1 MVWPQKNAK
10 ILAYFLELINNSF
23 FKLSV
28 SFQTNLNGMIYTE
41 NLTFSFNETAH
52 FSFPNIANNASE
64 TLLITGNSGKGKTT
78 LLHLLGGLLRP
89 QSGSISI
96 QDTDISLLSEKELD
110 RFRGKNIG
118 LVLQQSHFVASLN
131 VLDNVVL
138 ASWLATGK
146 EATQKAKSLLK
157 QLDLEDQMYKLPSNL
172 SVGQQQRVCIARAL
186 INEPKLLLADE
197 PTSSLDDENAAKV
210 ADLLAKLSKEYRASL
225 ILVTHDQRL
234 KDKFSNQLNLN

>member
-1 MVWPQKNAK
+1 
-10 ILAYFLELINNSF
+10 
-23 FKLSV
+23 
-28 SFQTNLNGMIYTE
+28 MIHTKD
-41 NLTFSFNETAH
+41 LTFSFNEKTTFA
-52 FSFPNIANNASE
+52 FPDITNEASQ

-89 QSGSISI
+89 KSGSISI
-96 QDTDISLLSEKELD
+96 EDTSISSLSEKELD
-110 RFRGKNIG
+110 RFRGRNIG

-131 VLDNVVL
+131 VLENVVL

-146 EATQKAKSLLK
+146 KATEKAKSLLK

-172 SVGQQQRVCIARAL
+172 SVGQQQRVSIARAL

-197 PTSSLDDENAAKV
+197 PTSSLDDENAFKV
-210 ADLLAKLSKEYRASL
+210 ADLLATLSKEYNAAL
-225 ILVTHDQRL
+225 IIVTHDQRL